1 MQRLTRR
8 RADARGFDRGGR
20 SRPFRFLRSN
30 YARPLIALGVLGIL
44 ASLIGGSIFLLS
56 GGSAQSGHSG
66 GSITRDNAPTVP
78 RRIAPTGNV
87 DTGAVGAKPQFD
99 APPVMVIDQSHMYQ
113 AVFELEDG
121 MVRIELWDDL
131 APIHVDNF
139 VFLAREQFFDNLT
152 FHRVIAGFVAQ
163 GGDPT
168 ATSTGGAGYVLPDE
182 EIGGDPEELTI
193 GKTGV
198 ISMARSGA
206 GASSSQFF
214 ITLNPQPQLDALGF
228 TAFGQV
234 LEGMDLIQALPTRDP
249 STVPPP
255 PAGAKIFSVR
265 IVERNA
271 NGSVISGSSG
281 SVP

>member
-8 RADARGFDRGGR
+8 RGDARVFDRGGR
-20 SRPFRFLRSN
+20 ARPFRFLRSK
-30 YARPLIALGVLGIL
+30 YARSLIALGVLGIL

-56 GGSAQSGHSG
+56 GSGHSG
-66 GSITRDNAPTVP
+66 GSIARENAPTVP

-87 DTGAVGAKPQFD
+87 NTGAVEGKPQFD
-99 APPVMVIDQSHMYQ
+99 APSAMVIDLSHKYE

-121 MVRIELWDDL
+121 TVRIELWDDQ

-168 ATSTGGAGYVLPDE
+168 ATSSGGAGYVLPDE
-182 EIGGDPEELTI
+182 EIGGDPAELTI
-193 GKTGV
+193 GETGV

-206 GASSSQFF
+206 GTSSSQFF

-234 LEGMDLIQALPTRDP
+234 VEGMDLIQALPTRDP

-255 PAGAKIFSVR
+255 PAGAKILSVR
-265 IVERNA
+265 IVERDA
-271 NGSVISGSSG
+271 NGSVISGSS
-281 SVP
+281 SSAS